1 MSEKDKRLQALAEQV
16 VRLAHDDVLIHLR
29 FFDVA
34 LAGLKLQPGR
44 VGAEGFSAMT
54 GSEGAGVGAE
64 SLAGRA
70 GTGAG
75 AEPLAGRAGAGVGAA
90 APVMATNGAVCY
102 YDPAGVLNAYM
113 EEPKSVARTLLHVLL
128 HCIFFHGFQY
138 GKLDPRAWDLA
149 ADVAVEN
156 VILDMHLGGVSLEED
171 QDRERKL
178 RVLKEDVGALTAE
191 KLYRYFRFNPPTPS
205 EWGELNKLFRRDSHA
220 LWKPE
225 EELFVTQEQWKKIS
239 ERVKADLKSFTK
251 GKAGAE
257 TLEKNLEEATR
268 DRHDYGDI
276 LQRFTVT
283 GEDLAVNDEEFDY
296 VYYTYGLSTY
306 GNMPLVEPLE
316 YKEIH
321 KVKEFVIAIDMS
333 ASCRGSVV
341 RAFLNKTYS
350 ILKGTENFFHKIN
363 VHIIQCDQ
371 EVQSDTKIT
380 CDDDFETFM
389 KYGKLKGFGATDFR
403 PVFTYVERLKEQGE
417 FENLKGLIYF
427 TDGYGIYPEKNPGY
441 DVIFAFLEEDEHRMP
456 VPPWSLKVVLEEEG
470 LEAEARE

>member
-1 MSEKDKRLQALAEQV
+1 MEAGDKKKQMERELAGRV
-16 VRLAHDDVLIHLR
+16 IRLARDELLIHLR

-34 LAGLKLQPGR
+34 LARLGLEAGLPG
-44 VGAEGFSAMT
+44 GAGDEAFLMT
-54 GSEGAGVGAE
+54 EGAI
-64 SLAGRA
+64 
-70 GTGAG
+70 
-75 AEPLAGRAGAGVGAA
+75 
-90 APVMATNGAVCY
+90 CH
-102 YDPAGVLNAYM
+102 YDPVGVLKAYQT
-113 EEPKSVARTLLHVLL
+113 EPHLIARSLLHVLL
-128 HCIFFHGFQY
+128 HCIFHHPFQY
-138 GKLDPRAWDLA
+138 EKLDREDWDLA

-156 VILDMHLGGVSLEED
+156 VIQDMQLNAASLEED
-171 QDRERKL
+171 PDRARKL
-178 RVLKEDVGALTAE
+178 RILKEDVGALTAE
-191 KLYRYFRFNPPTPS
+191 KLYRYFRRGTLTA
-205 EWGELNKLFRRDSHA
+205 EERQELTKLFRRDSHE
-220 LWKPE
+220 LWKPA
-225 EELFVTQEQWKKIS
+225 EELLVTQEQWKKIS

-268 DRHDYGDI
+268 DHYDYGEI
-276 LQRFTVT
+276 LRRFTVT
-283 GEDLAVNDEEFDY
+283 GEDLTVNDDEFDY
-296 VYYTYGLSTY
+296 VYYTYGLETY

-321 KVKEFVIAIDMS
+321 KVKEFVIAIDTS
-333 ASCRGSVV
+333 ASCRGAVV

-371 EVQSDTKIT
+371 EVQSDVKIT

-403 PVFTYVERLKEQGE
+403 PVFTYVEELKNRGE

-441 DVIFAFLEEDEHRMP
+441 DVIFAFLGEDEHRMP
-456 VPPWSLKVVLEEEG
+456 VPPWSMKVILEEE
-470 LEAEARE
+470 E